1 MAKKTIRQLAEFY
14 SGGILNDAP
23 WRGTTK
29 DNGPEYL
36 DLDSLAQAA
45 RERGAIG
52 ESASPYRRE
61 IGIGES
67 SQRVIRKSIPIDGA
81 ENY

>member
-1 MAKKTIRQLAEFY
+1 MKKTVEQLAEFY
-14 SGGILNDAP
+14 SGGSLIDSP

-36 DLDSLAQAA
+36 DLESLAEVRKHCATNPL
-45 RERGAIG
+45 AIN
-52 ESASPYRRE
+52 RRE
-61 IGIGES
+61 LPIGES
-67 SQRVIRKSIPIDGA
+67 SQRVIRKSIPVDGA

>member
-1 MAKKTIRQLAEFY
+1 MAKKSVEQLAEFY
-14 SGGILNDAP
+14 SGGVLNDTP

-36 DLDSLAQAA
+36 DLESLAQVK
-45 RERGAIG
+45 RGAIG

-67 SQRVIRKSIPIDGA
+67 SQRVIRKSIPLDGA